1 MLLTARNL
9 SKRFGVRQLFSGI
22 TLGFG
27 EGERV
32 GLIGANGSGKSTLLK
47 ILAGM
52 EQPDEGELVARQRL
66 RVGYVP
72 QEDRFE
78 DASVLSLV
86 TANAP
91 GHLDAHER
99 EHAAALVLGR
109 LGFEDEQANAGKL
122 SGGWKKRLAVAVQLV
137 AEPDLLLM
145 DEPTNHLDLD
155 GVLWLQDFV
164 RRAAFATVI
173 VTHDRRFLEETCTRI
188 VELDRKYPDG
198 FLSHDGPYSDFLEK
212 REAFFEAQQSRQA
225 SVASLVRREIEW
237 LKRGAKARTT
247 KAKGRIERAGEL
259 QSELSDL
266 KSRNADRGTAGID
279 FAASG
284 RKTKKLV
291 ELKNASKSL
300 GGRKLF
306 EGVDLTLSPGDTIG
320 LLGPNGSGKTTLIR
334 LVTGALQPDA
344 GSVFRADDLKI
355 VLFDQHRQQLDP
367 DDTLRRALFP
377 TGDNLVVHGKP
388 THVAGWAKR
397 FLFRGDQLD
406 VPIRDLSGGERARVL
421 IARLMLQEADV
432 LILDEPTNDLDIPT
446 LDVLE
451 ERLGEFP
458 GAVLLVTHDRFL
470 LERTATSLLSLDGR
484 GNASHYADLAQWE
497 NARKAQQKS
506 DVAAKRAAKP
516 SPAATQVQPAKR
528 KLTWKEQKEL
538 EGMEAAILAAEA
550 DVEHWQA
557 KTADPAILADHEQ
570 MAAACDSLASAQQ
583 EVERLYARWAELDHA

>member
-9 SKRFGVRQLFSGI
+9 AKRFGIRQLFSGI
-22 TLGFG
+22 TLGIG

-32 GLIGANGSGKSTLLK
+32 GLIGANGSGKSTFLK
-47 ILAGM
+47 ILAEL

-72 QEDRFE
+72 QEEQFDP
-78 DASVLSLV
+78 DVSVLALV

-91 GHLDAHER
+91 PHSDAHER
-99 EHAAALVLGR
+99 EHAAALVLAK
-109 LGFEDEQANAGKL
+109 LGFEDEQAKAGTL
-122 SGGWKKRLAVAVQLV
+122 SGGWKKRLAIAVELV

-145 DEPTNHLDLD
+145 DEPTNHLDLE

-198 FLSHDGPYSDFLEK
+198 FLSHEGPYSGFLEK
-212 REAFFEAQQSRQA
+212 REAFFAAQQSRQA

-259 QSELSDL
+259 QAELGDL

-291 ELKNASKSL
+291 QLQKASKSL

-306 EGVDLTLSPGDTIG
+306 DGVNLVLSPGDTVG

-334 LVTGALQPDA
+334 LVTGALEPDA

-355 VLFDQHRQQLDP
+355 VLFDQHRQQLDL

-377 TGDNLVVHGKP
+377 TGDNLVVHGTP

-397 FLFRGDQLD
+397 FLFRSDQLD
-406 VPIRDLSGGERARVL
+406 VPVRDLSGGERARVL

-451 ERLGEFP
+451 ERLADFP
-458 GAVLLVTHDRFL
+458 GAVILVTHDRFL
-470 LERTATSLLSLDGR
+470 LERTATTLLSLDGR
-484 GNASHYADLAQWE
+484 GNASVFADLTQWE
-497 NARKAQQKS
+497 NARKVQQKA
-506 DVAAKRAAKP
+506 DAAAKKAAKP
-516 SPAATQVQPAKR
+516 AAASTPAKPAKR
-528 KLTWKEQKEL
+528 KLTWKELKEL
-538 EGMEAAILAAEA
+538 EGMEAAILQAED
-550 DVEHWQA
+550 DVETWQA
-557 KTADPAILADHEQ
+557 KIADPTVQSDHEA
-570 MAAACDSLASAQQ
+570 MATACESLATAQR
-583 EVERLYARWAELDHA
+583 EVDRLYARWAELE